1 MRYLIFAIVF
11 LSGCAG
17 KKCCPP
23 VVPERQFMPPPNFVP
38 APPPKFIPPPPPLA
52 PPVLFPQE
60 TFVPPIKARVEKCF
74 KFIVSENYPYDQGPD
89 LRWEM
94 SWKW

>member
-11 LSGCAG
+11 LTGCAG

-23 VVPERQFMPPPNFVP
+23 IIPEKQFTPPPP
-38 APPPKFIPPPPPLA
+38 TYLPPPPPKL

-60 TFVPPIKARVEKCF
+60 TFVPPIKTKVEKCF
-74 KFIVSENYPYDQGPD
+74 KFIVSENYPYDQAPD

>member
-1 MRYLIFAIVF
+1 MRFLIFAIVF
-11 LSGCAG
+11 LAGCAG

-23 VVPERQFMPPPNFVP
+23 VIIPERQFMPPPNFVP
-38 APPPKFIPPPPPLA
+38 APPP
-52 PPVLFPQE
+52 VLFPQE
-60 TFVPPIKARVEKCF
+60 TIVPPIKSRVEKCF
-74 KFIVSENYPYDQGPD
+74 KFIVSKNYPYGPD